1 MHPGLDPHSGELATS
16 YWPKPEPL
24 VAVLN
29 VFLRRLPFMWPSK
42 VAFLGIVL
50 TLLDVPTGGRTNIV
64 VFVESTEPRR
74 VPTHVRRVAAFDV
87 GE

>member
-1 MHPGLDPHSGELATS
+1 
-16 YWPKPEPL
+16 
-24 VAVLN
+24 
-29 VFLRRLPFMWPSK
+29 MWPSK